1 MTENE
6 VFAKIQKL
14 IEEHF
19 SVSADKVTKETVFT
33 EDLNADSIDLVE
45 FVLELED
52 EFGSEIPDE
61 DAENLKTVGD
71 AVSYIGSSK
80 QLEIFGRGGA
90 FGQGLFF
97 LI

>member
-52 EFGSEIPDE
+52 QFGSEIPDE
-61 DAENLKTVGD
+61 DAEKLKTVGD
-71 AVSYIGSSK
+71 AVSYIMNRQNNQKYSGEVERLGKASS
-80 QLEIFGRGGA
+80 F
-90 FGQGLFF
+90 
-97 LI
+97 